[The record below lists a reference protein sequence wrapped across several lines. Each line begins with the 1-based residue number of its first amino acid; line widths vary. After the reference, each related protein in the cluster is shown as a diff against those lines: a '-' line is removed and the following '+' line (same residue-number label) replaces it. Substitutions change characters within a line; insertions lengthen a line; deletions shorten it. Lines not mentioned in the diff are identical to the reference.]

1 MFQRLLFMVFI
12 FMMPTIF
19 HAQGLD
25 YQILKD
31 LNKLQSPSDNKF
43 QKFISDADAPI
54 VLGIPVAM
62 VGISFLNKDKDL
74 RRKGLEACV
83 AQGLNVATVYLL
95 KEIVKRPRPYL
106 TYTDLKNVTE
116 EGSWSFPSGH
126 TSSAFAFATSMSL
139 SYPKWYVIVPTYTF
153 ASAVGFSRM
162 YLNVHYPSDVLVGA
176 ILGSASAWVTWKVS
190 KKLQAKKKV

>member
-1 MFQRLLFMVFI
+1 MSKLLFFVAI
-12 FMMPTIF
+12 FCSIPSLIL
-19 HAQGLD
+19 AQGLD

-31 LNKLQSPSDNKF
+31 LNQYQSPSDNKF

-62 VGISFLNKDKDL
+62 VGIGFFSKDKDL
-74 RRKGLEACV
+74 QRKGLEACA
-83 AQGLNVATVYLL
+83 AQVATVAGTYIL
-95 KEIVKRPRPYL
+95 KEIVKRPRPFV
-106 TYTDLKNVTE
+106 TYPDLKNVTT

-139 SYPKWYVIVPTYTF
+139 SYPKWYVIVPSYTF

-176 ILGSASAWVTWKVS
+176 ILGSASAWATWKIS
-190 KKLQAKKKV
+190 KKLQAKKKN

>member
-1 MFQRLLFMVFI
+1 MSKLLFFVAMFCS
-12 FMMPTIF
+12 MPSLIL
-19 HAQGLD
+19 AQGLD

-31 LNKLQSPSDNKF
+31 LNQYQSPSDNKF

-62 VGISFLNKDKDL
+62 VGISFLNNDKDL
-74 RRKGLEACV
+74 RRKGLEACF
-83 AQGLNVATVYLL
+83 AQGLNVATVYLI

-106 TYTDLKNVTE
+106 TYLDLKKVTE
-116 EGSWSFPSGH
+116 EDSWSFPSGH

-139 SYPKWYVIVPTYTF
+139 SYPKWYVIVPSYTF

-176 ILGSASAWVTWKVS
+176 ILGSASAWVTWEIY
-190 KKLQAKKKV
+190 KKLHAKKKN

>member
-1 MFQRLLFMVFI
+1 MFQRLLFIVFI
-12 FMMPTIF
+12 FMMPTLF

-31 LNKLQSPSDNKF
+31 LNKLQSPADNKF
-43 QKFISDADAPI
+43 QIFISDIDPPI
-54 VLGIPVAM
+54 VIGVPVAM

-74 RRKGLEACV
+74 RRKGLEAC
-83 AQGLNVATVYLL
+83 ATQLINAAETYILKGLL
-95 KEIVKRPRPYL
+95 KRPRPYL
-106 TYTDLKNVTE
+106 TYPDLKYVTTE
-116 EGSWSFPSGH
+116 SSWSFPSGH
-126 TSSAFAFATSMSL
+126 SSSAFAFATSMSL

-162 YLNVHYPSDVLVGA
+162 YLNVHYPSDVLIGA

-190 KKLQAKKKV
+190 KKLKAKKKN

>member
-1 MFQRLLFMVFI
+1 MFKRLIFI
-12 FMMPTIF
+12 AFILMPNLF

-31 LNKLQSPSDNKF
+31 LNQYQSPSDNKF

-74 RRKGLEACV
+74 RRKGLEVCA
-83 AQGLNVATVYLL
+83 AQGLNLATVYLL
-95 KEIVKRPRPYL
+95 KEIVKRPRPFV
-106 TYTDLKNVTE
+106 TYPDLKNVTS

-139 SYPKWYVIVPTYTF
+139 SYPKWYVIVPSYTF

>member
-1 MFQRLLFMVFI
+1 MSKLLLFIAI
-12 FMMPTIF
+12 FFSIPSLVS
-19 HAQGLD
+19 AQGLD

-31 LNKLQSPSDNKF
+31 LNQYQSPSDNKF

-54 VLGIPVAM
+54 VLGVPVAM

-74 RRKGLEACV
+74 RRKGLEACA
-83 AQGLNVATVYLL
+83 AQVLTVGGTYLL
-95 KEIVKRPRPYL
+95 KEIVKRPRPFV
-106 TYTDLKNVTE
+106 TYPDLKNVTT

-139 SYPKWYVIVPTYTF
+139 SYPKWYVIVPSYTF

-176 ILGSASAWVTWKVS
+176 ILGSASAWVTWKIS

>member
-1 MFQRLLFMVFI
+1 MFQRLLFMAFI
-12 FMMPTIF
+12 FLMPTLY
-19 HAQGLD
+19 AQGLD

-31 LNKLQSPSDNKF
+31 LNKYQSPSDNKF
-43 QKFISDADAPI
+43 QKFISDVDAPI

-83 AQGLNVATVYLL
+83 AQGLNVGTVYLL

-106 TYTDLKNVTE
+106 TYPDLKNVTE
-116 EGSWSFPSGH
+116 ESSWSFPSGH

-139 SYPKWYVIVPTYTF
+139 SYPKWYVIVPTYTL

-176 ILGSASAWVTWKVS
+176 ILGSASAWITWKVS
-190 KKLQAKKKV
+190 KKLQAKKKA

>member
-1 MFQRLLFMVFI
+1 MFQRLLFMAFI
-12 FMMPTIF
+12 FMMPTI

-31 LNKLQSPSDNKF
+31 LNQYQSPSDNKF
-43 QKFISDADAPI
+43 QIFISDADAPI
-54 VLGIPVAM
+54 VLGVPVAM

-74 RRKGLEACV
+74 RRKGIEACI
-83 AQGLNVATVYLL
+83 AQGLNVATVYLI
-95 KEIVKRPRPYL
+95 KEIVKRPRPFV
-106 TYTDLKNVTE
+106 TYPDLKNVTT

-126 TSSAFAFATSMSL
+126 TSSAFAFATSLSL

>member
-1 MFQRLLFMVFI
+1 MSKLLLFIAI
-12 FMMPTIF
+12 FFSIPSLVS
-19 HAQGLD
+19 AQGLD

-31 LNKLQSPSDNKF
+31 LNQYQSPSDNKF
-43 QKFISDADAPI
+43 QIFISDVDAPI
-54 VLGIPVAM
+54 VLGVPVAM

-74 RRKGLEACV
+74 RRKGLEACATQVLTV
-83 AQGLNVATVYLL
+83 ASTYLL
-95 KEIVKRPRPYL
+95 KEIVKRPRPFL
-106 TYTDLKNVTE
+106 TYPDLKNVTT

>member
-1 MFQRLLFMVFI
+1 MFQRLLFMAFS
-12 FMMPTIF
+12 FLMPTLY
-19 HAQGLD
+19 AQGLD

-31 LNKLQSPSDNKF
+31 LNQYQSPADNKF

-74 RRKGLEACV
+74 RRKGLEACI
-83 AQGLNVATVYLL
+83 AQGLSVGTTYLL
-95 KEIVKRPRPYL
+95 KEIVKRPRPYI
-106 TYTDLKNVTE
+106 TYPDLKNVTE

-162 YLNVHYPSDVLVGA
+162 YLNVHYPSDVFVGA
-176 ILGSASAWVTWKVS
+176 IIGSASAWVTWKVS
-190 KKLQAKKKV
+190 KKLQAKKKT